1 MDLGI
6 RGRKAIVNGGSA
18 GMGRGS
24 VLALANEG
32 VELYVSARGEE
43 RLITSCEEIARTTGA
58 NITPI
63 VADHS
68 TDEGRERILAACPE
82 PDILVGTCA
91 PPVTTGDYR
100 TVSVDDWN
108 ENLAITLLSP
118 VQFMQATIDGMVE
131 RGWGR
136 IVNIATGAAKFP
148 TQIRILSGAPRAA
161 LVNYTVAVSKVVAK
175 HNVMINNI
183 LPGMHHTAAIR
194 DRYTAAAA
202 ANGTTYDEEVQ
213 KFVEAWRIPAEKFG
227 DADDLGAFVALFCSE
242 FAGYVVGQNLVIDGG
257 IGNTTF

>member
-43 RLITSCEEIARTTGA
+43 RLVNACEEIAQQTGA

-91 PPVTTGDYR
+91 PPATTGDYR

-131 RGWGR
+131 RGWAFRFAASTPRPLGVRLCSRVRRVGVARFGSFCRSRSRMTFLLNLLLLQPPKGSSSFLHRLPR
-136 IVNIATGAAKFP
+136 ITRTSIF
-148 TQIRILSGAPRAA
+148 
-161 LVNYTVAVSKVVAK
+161 
-175 HNVMINNI
+175 
-183 LPGMHHTAAIR
+183 R
-194 DRYTAAAA
+194 D
-202 ANGTTYDEEVQ
+202 
-213 KFVEAWRIPAEKFG
+213 
-227 DADDLGAFVALFCSE
+227 
-242 FAGYVVGQNLVIDGG
+242 
-257 IGNTTF
+257 